1 MGIDEIKR
9 PKCLRKS
16 RYGCRNCKLRK
27 VKCDEARPHCL
38 RCRTYG
44 VKCNFNSNTTDLQ
57 PLKERRDQPRKQTQP
72 HCTPLRPSLDNAIWA
87 SDGMSFYKL
96 DRYDWDLFNRFR
108 HRTLYSL
115 GGSDIVQ
122 IYEDHMLK
130 ASFACPFLLH
140 GTLAVAAVH
149 DRYLT
154 LSPTRRSLRESYHW
168 SQCTTLFKTW
178 LSQQIKEEHKDPI
191 WTTTGTLSILAFA
204 SINAVSTNDAWPLG
218 SPDCSDLE
226 WLRLGSGKMSLWNLV
241 DPLRPESAFRV
252 MIETMIRMRKPLP
265 SRGTEGA
272 SKDLVELC
280 ELDETST
287 QENNVYFT
295 VVHSL
300 SRFLI
305 IPQENVSLGD
315 ALMVSNYMHS
325 KFGDRLRE
333 KDPIALLLLCL
344 WYAKARRV
352 RWWID
357 FRARFE
363 LPAICDY
370 LRLYHGGNI
379 PVQSLIPWEEIP
391 NEA

>member
-1 MGIDEIKR
+1 MEVNEINR
-9 PKCLRKS
+9 PNRVRKS

-27 VKCDEARPHCL
+27 VKCDETRPHCL

-44 VKCNFNSNTTDLQ
+44 VQRNFNLDTTDLQ
-57 PLKERRDQPRKQTQP
+57 PLKERREQPRKQTQP
-72 HCTPLRPSLDNAIWA
+72 HCTPLRPSIDNAIWA
-87 SDGMSFYKL
+87 DDGMSFFKL
-96 DRYDWDLFNRFR
+96 DQYDWDLFSRFR

-130 ASFACPFLLH
+130 ASFTCPFLLH

-149 DRYLT
+149 DGYLS
-154 LSPTRRSLRESYHW
+154 LSPTVAHCENH
-168 SQCTTLFKTW
+168 TTGLNPKD
-178 LSQQIKEEHKDPI
+178 QEEHKDPI

-218 SPDCSDLE
+218 SPDCSNLE

-241 DPLRPESAFRV
+241 DPLRPGSAFRV
-252 MIETMIRMRKPLP
+252 MIETLIRMRKPLP
-265 SRGTEGA
+265 IRGTEGVPE
-272 SKDLVELC
+272 DL
-280 ELDETST
+280 
-287 QENNVYFT
+287 ENNVYFT

-300 SRFLI
+300 SRFLDV
-305 IPQENVSLGD
+305 PQENVALGD
-315 ALMVSNYMHS
+315 ALMVSNYMHN
-325 KFGDRLRE
+325 KFEDRLRN

-352 RWWID
+352 RWRID

-363 LPAICDY
+363 LPAICNY
-370 LRLYHGGNI
+370 LQRYHGGDTH
-379 PVQSLIPWEEIP
+379 VQSLIPWEEVGYQ
-391 NEA
+391 A